1 MSDPR
6 TLAPPH
12 LLTFLRRHSVD
23 AEFIAPG
30 VPMPT
35 VPAAAAAIGVS
46 ETQILKTLLFASDS
60 RYVVAIANGS
70 GRVDRAL
77 LAEASGLSRPRA
89 ASPDIVP
96 EVTGYPAGGVS
107 PLGLPEDLPVIVD
120 VGVARIPVAYGGGG
134 REDLLLRVAT
144 ADVIRLNNAIVRR
157 IVEDSPGHPA

>member
-1 MSDPR
+1 MNDPVD
-6 TLAPPH
+6 LAPPH
-12 LLTFLRRHSVD
+12 LRAFLRRHGVE

-35 VPAAAAAIGVS
+35 VPAAAAAIGVP
-46 ETQILKTLLFASDS
+46 ETQILKTLLFASGS

-70 GRVDRAL
+70 GRVNRAL
-77 LAEASGLSRPRA
+77 LAEASGLDRPRA
-89 ASPDIVP
+89 ASPDIVA

-107 PLGLPEDLPVIVD
+107 PLGLPENLPVIVD
-120 VGVARIPVAYGGGG
+120 IRVAKVPLAYGGGG